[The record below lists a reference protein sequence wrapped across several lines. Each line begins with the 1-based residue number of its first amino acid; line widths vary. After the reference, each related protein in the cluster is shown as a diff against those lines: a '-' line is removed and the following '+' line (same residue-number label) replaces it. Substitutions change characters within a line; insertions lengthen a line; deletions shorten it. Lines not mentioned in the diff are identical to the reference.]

1 MRRVKIKNDF
11 QFGVFGI
18 PHIACYCIPV
28 IARDVYRVGFLVV
41 FLLNPSLNL
50 LFILAAAITEF
61 VNISRGF
68 FWTELISV
76 AETAT

>member
-18 PHIACYCIPV
+18 PHIACV